1 MEKKNKKQN
10 RVKDIK
16 IVNKSGTTV
25 LKHFTENLFLLKVFG
40 VRTTPNKEK
49 PKHFKSIICYEG
61 STITVGDIIDNK
73 KVSDIVKYDNM
84 YDYMI
89 EFA

>member
-40 VRTTPNKEK
+40 VRTTANKEK
-49 PKHFKSIICYEG
+49 PKKAQELYNKFKKSGYELYLLDDEMMNEIKNG
-61 STITVGDIIDNK
+61 FDLIYKIN
-73 KVSDIVKYDNM
+73 N
-84 YDYMI
+84 
-89 EFA
+89 